1 MINRKVINE
10 YLLIILGCLMTA
22 LSFNFFFIPNEIAP
36 GGLRNCHCPLLFI
49 PLSRRRHHSGS

>member
-22 LSFNFFFIPNEIAP
+22 LSFNFFSYPM
-36 GGLRNCHCPLLFI
+36 R
-49 PLSRRRHHSGS
+49 